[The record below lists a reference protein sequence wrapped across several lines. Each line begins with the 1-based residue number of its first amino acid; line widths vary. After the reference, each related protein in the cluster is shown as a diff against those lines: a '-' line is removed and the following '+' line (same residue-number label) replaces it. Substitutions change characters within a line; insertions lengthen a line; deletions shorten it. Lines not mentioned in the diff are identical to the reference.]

1 MVGQGA
7 LRVLSP
13 PSVNFSTASNGRTYY
28 KVNKQDFLQVFQG
41 SGIGN
46 IEDNLTSNN
55 NNNDDTCFLGSL

>member
-1 MVGQGA
+1 M
-7 LRVLSP
+7 P
-13 PSVNFSTASNGRTYY
+13 IHT
-28 KVNKQDFLQVFQG
+28 KVNKLRLIQG